1 MRVDAAPRSAQIERV
16 PEQRGAR
23 GFLEI
28 ERRPSEE
35 DAIAVRGGGEGQH
48 EDVRGQDA
56 FFLHARGGDVDLI
69 SLGGGGCRL
78 AGGLVRA
85 KKGQK
90 GRTHPTRM
98 LMPPPVPVTQP
109 K

>member
-1 MRVDAAPRSAQIERV
+1 MGVNAAPRSTQIERV
-16 PEQRGAR
+16 PEQGSAR

-28 ERRPSEE
+28 ERWSSEE
-35 DAIAVRGGGEGQH
+35 DAITVRSGKGQH

-56 FFLHARGGDVDLI
+56 FFLHARGGYVDLI
-69 SLGGGGCRL
+69 SWGQTKKKRCH
-78 AGGLVRA
+78 LVYMRMN
-85 KKGQK
+85 KDNS
-90 GRTHPTRM
+90 THPTRT